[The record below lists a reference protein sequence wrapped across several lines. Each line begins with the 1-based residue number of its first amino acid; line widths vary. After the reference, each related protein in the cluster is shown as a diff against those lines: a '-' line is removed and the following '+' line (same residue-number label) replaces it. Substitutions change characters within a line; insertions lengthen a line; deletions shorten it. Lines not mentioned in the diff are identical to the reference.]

1 LTDSG
6 FAYLSLHSR
15 KLHGHRYVLPVAVWI
30 WASGTQVIG
39 ASEAMR
45 GLEGRVDRI
54 RAIEALARL
63 SEIGALRELSR
74 GEQRNAKRMFEREGG
89 DPYWN
94 LVPAYA
100 AEAERSSQDPKLV
113 GR

>member
-1 LTDSG
+1 MTDSG

-30 WASGTQVIG
+30 WTSGTQVIG

-45 GLEGRVDRI
+45 GLEGRIDRI
-54 RAIEALARL
+54 RAIEALVRL
-63 SEIGALRELSR
+63 SEFGALRELSR
-74 GEQRNAKRMFEREGG
+74 GDQHNAKRLFERRD

-94 LVPAYA
+94 LIPAYA
-100 AEAERSSQDPKLV
+100 AEVERTGLGAELPER
-113 GR
+113 